1 MIPIV
6 IAAIYY
12 FAFAQSRYASIAEIT
27 VRQTDNANPA
37 ISNAP
42 GLALLLGA
50 TNPTSREETLFL
62 RQYILST
69 TMMDILKKETD
80 WVKHYSSVYSD
91 PLYWL
96 DNSASQATML
106 DFYKKVVTVH
116 FDNETGLLQIEVQAF
131 DPEFSQKVLSII
143 LRQSERFVNEL
154 SHKLT
159 RDQLEFVQKELIT
172 ARANYDS
179 RRDEL
184 LRFQA
189 ENNLVD
195 AQETITARSTMISTM
210 EGELATE
217 NAKLGAL
224 SASLSA
230 DSPQVLQQKRRIKAL
245 ETQLREEMQRLISKD
260 GGNAKLNSVAA
271 KFRDLQIQATIAEEA
286 YKISLASLENT
297 RIEINKKFRSLA
309 VVVPPNLPDDAVY
322 PAKIYNM
329 VTVLLALLAI
339 FGIVRFIIA
348 TIEDHK
354 D

>member
-1 MIPIV
+1 MIPMV
-6 IAAIYY
+6 IAIVYY
-12 FAFAQSRYASIAEIT
+12 FAFAQSRFASTAEIT

-69 TMMDILKKETD
+69 TMVDKLKEETD
-80 WVKHYSSVYSD
+80 WIEHYSSVYSD

-96 DNSASQATML
+96 DSSASQASTL
-106 DFYKKVVTVH
+106 AFYRKMVTVH

-131 DPEFSQKVLSII
+131 SPDFAEKVLSII
-143 LRQSERFVNEL
+143 LRESERFVNEL

-159 RDQLEFVQKELIT
+159 RDQLAFVEKELIT
-172 ARANYDS
+172 ARANYEL

-184 LRFQA
+184 LSFQA
-189 ENNLVD
+189 KNNLVD
-195 AQETITARSTMISTM
+195 AQETIIARSTMIATM

-224 SASLSA
+224 SASLSPTA
-230 DSPQVLQQKRRIKAL
+230 PQVQQQKRRIRAL
-245 ETQLREEMQRLISKD
+245 EKQLASETQRLISQD
-260 GGNAKLNSVAA
+260 GGGGKLNSVAA

-309 VVVPPNLPDDAVY
+309 VVVLPNLPDEAVY
-322 PAKIYNM
+322 PARIYNL
-329 VTVLLALLAI
+329 VTVLLALLAL
-339 FGIVRFIIA
+339 FGIARFIIA
-348 TIEDHK
+348 TIDDHK